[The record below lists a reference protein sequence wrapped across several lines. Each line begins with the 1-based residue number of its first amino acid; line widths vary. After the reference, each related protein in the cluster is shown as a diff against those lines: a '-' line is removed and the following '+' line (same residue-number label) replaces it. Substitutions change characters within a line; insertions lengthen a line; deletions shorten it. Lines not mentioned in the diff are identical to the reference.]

1 MQKVLFAVCF
11 LFFVCNLLIVICVL
25 FLSRGL
31 YVQTHSILAADF
43 ARLGDEIRAI
53 DAAGADWIHLDIMDG
68 HFVPNLTMGPALVK
82 GIRPTTKLPFDCH
95 LMVTDPGSF
104 FAPFAKAGVEWISFH
119 VEVGDTA
126 RLIDAARKLGVKVG
140 LALNPATKVDGVLPY
155 LMHIDYVLVMTVNPG
170 FAGQEMVKEAIEKIG
185 ILKAWREAQK
195 LNYLIQVDGGI
206 NLDTIHL
213 VAQADVF
220 VVGNGVFKTTDYAE
234 TIRAMKRQAA

>member
-1 MQKVLFAVCF
+1 MTK
-11 LFFVCNLLIVICVL
+11 LIAP
-25 FLSRGL
+25 
-31 YVQTHSILAADF
+31 SILAADF

-68 HFVPNLTMGPALVK
+68 HFVPNLTMGPALAK
-82 GIRPTTKLPFDCH
+82 WIRPTTKLPFDCH
-95 LMVTDPGSF
+95 LMVTDPLSF
-104 FAPFAKAGVEWISFH
+104 FGPFAKAGAQLISFH

-126 RLIDAARKLGVKVG
+126 QLIDAAKKVGVKVG
-140 LALNPATKVDGVLPY
+140 LALNPATKVEGVLPY
-155 LMHIDYVLVMTVNPG
+155 LMYIDYVLIMTVNPG

-220 VVGNGVFKTTDYAE
+220 VAGNGIFKSKDYTKAIAE
-234 TIRAMKRQAA
+234 MKCRASV